1 MLGGRRVLL
10 GVTGSIA
17 AYKTPQLVRELTR
30 AGAEVRVVM
39 TPAAAEFVSPLALAT
54 VSRAEVV
61 RDMFPAEPSQGTW
74 HIDLG
79 MWAEVMLIAPA
90 SAGTI
95 AKLAHGFADNALTAL
110 VLALRAPLV
119 VAPAMDTDMYSHQAT
134 QENLD
139 ILRRRGVVIVPPDE
153 GDLASGLVGPGR
165 LPDPP
170 VLIEVLEDVV
180 WPGRRDLTGTGVL
193 VTAGPTHEALDPVRF
208 LGNHSSGKMGFAIA
222 AAAARRGADV
232 TLVAGPV
239 HLATPR
245 GVRRVDVTTA
255 QEMRDAVMGN
265 MDGVRVAVL
274 AAAVADFR
282 PATVSAHKIKKEGLG
297 DEGLTLL
304 LERNPDILAELGARD
319 RGGVLVGFALET
331 DDAVRN
337 AREKLERKRADMI
350 VLNNPLEQGAAF
362 GGDTNVATFLFADG
376 STEELGLMPKS
387 DLAHALL
394 DRAVYLLS
402 SRSGA

>member
-297 DEGLTLL
+297 DEGLTLV

>member
-119 VAPAMDTDMYSHQAT
+119 VAPAMDTDMYTHQAT

-282 PATVSAHKIKKEGLG
+282 PATVSAHKIKKEDLG
-297 DEGLTLL
+297 DEGLTLV
-304 LERNPDILAELGARD
+304 LERNPDILAELGTRD